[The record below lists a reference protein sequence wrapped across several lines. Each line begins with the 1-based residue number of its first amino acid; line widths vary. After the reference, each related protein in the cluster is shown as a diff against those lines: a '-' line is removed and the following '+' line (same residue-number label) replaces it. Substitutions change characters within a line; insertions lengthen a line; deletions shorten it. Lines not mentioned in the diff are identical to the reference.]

1 MRYNPRKIAIILVLL
16 VMASLFLIPS
26 VTAAGPAPLPP
37 PAVNS
42 TPSTMEVGVFVNSIN
57 NLDFVK
63 GTYSMDFYLHFLWTD
78 PAIRTAHFEIMN
90 GQPYTGT
97 NSVEKLWENKSGPV
111 KEEWYRVRADF
122 AITPNIRD
130 YPFESGIA
138 PIEIEDAE
146 HNAMQLTYV
155 PLGNE
160 SAINPEFVIP
170 GWTIGTPTFEVT
182 PHTYPW
188 DETYSRLSFN
198 IPITK
203 NATDSLIQTLL
214 PPLIF
219 CLIATISFFIRVAH
233 NELVNLRYV
242 LTTSMFISAVM
253 YHFSQLSMLP
263 GLGVLKLFDKFMIAV
278 YLYLSA
284 TIIVTTLCYLAQE
297 EWERPELVKPIN
309 RYGMVV
315 SILLPLVSFWLL
327 VILI

>member
-1 MRYNPRKIAIILVLL
+1 MRYPLRKIAIILVFVVTVSLL
-16 VMASLFLIPS
+16 LISSVSAAESAPSLPQ
-26 VTAAGPAPLPP
+26 
-37 PAVNS
+37 AVNS
-42 TPSTMEVGVFVNSIN
+42 TPSTMGVGVFVNTIN

-63 GTYSMDFYLHFLWTD
+63 GTYSMDFYLHFLWTN
-78 PAIRTAHFEIMN
+78 PAIQTAHFEIMN
-90 GQPYTGT
+90 GQPSSGT
-97 NSVEKLWENKSGPV
+97 HSVEKLWENKSGPV

-146 HNAMQLTYV
+146 NNAMQLTYV
-155 PLGNE
+155 PLRNE
-160 SAINPEFVIP
+160 SGIDPQFVIP
-170 GWTIGTPTFEVT
+170 GWTIGTPTFSVT

-188 DETYSRLSFN
+188 DETYSRVSFDV
-198 IPITK
+198 PITK

-219 CLIATISFFIRVAH
+219 CLIATISFFIRVGH
-233 NELVNLRYV
+233 NELVSLRYV

-284 TIIVTTLCYLAQE
+284 TIVVTTLCYLAQE
-297 EWERPELVKPIN
+297 EWGRPELVKPIN

-315 SILLPLVSFWLL
+315 SVMLPLVTLWLL
-327 VILI
+327 VTLI